1 MMWLVSSW
9 SIGDTVDRR
18 YTPRQTLRVCP
29 SEKVLH
35 PDIAAGIL
43 QDVSLGPTMR
53 RHSMSLIAKINVK
66 IINRDDTLHGTEH
79 LWLGPSSRLYCYL
92 HGSV

>member
-1 MMWLVSSW
+1 
-9 SIGDTVDRR
+9 
-18 YTPRQTLRVCP
+18 
-29 SEKVLH
+29 
-35 PDIAAGIL
+35 
-43 QDVSLGPTMR
+43 
-53 RHSMSLIAKINVK
+53 MSLIAKINVK